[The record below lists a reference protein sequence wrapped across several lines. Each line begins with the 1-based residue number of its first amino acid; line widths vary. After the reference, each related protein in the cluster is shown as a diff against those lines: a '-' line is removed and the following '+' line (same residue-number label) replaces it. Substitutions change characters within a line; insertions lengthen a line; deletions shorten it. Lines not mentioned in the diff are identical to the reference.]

1 MPDLA
6 MLDYFYGDEAE
17 QFTFYRIPKV
27 LFTDPSYRRISSDAK
42 ILYGLMLDRMGLS
55 VRNGWLDEYNRVFIF
70 FTLEDALEYLCCGHT
85 KAVSLFG
92 ELDKA
97 GLIERKKQGQG
108 KPTKIYV
115 KNFVRNAEVLTSE
128 KRKSKVP
135 QSGSQDFQKTAS
147 NNTEIKDTELSDTEP
162 SIHPARGLPEDK
174 SPAADAMDTMRVYRQ
189 IIMENIEY
197 DITRRQLGYDA
208 DILDE
213 IVDIMVDTVC
223 STKPMIR
230 IGGQDFPLEVV
241 KSRLLKLNSEHISY
255 VVSSLKSNTT
265 KVRNIRAYLLTA
277 LYNAP
282 TTISSYYTALVN
294 HEIRKYRQNAPYKRV
309 EKLEAQVNRANVSAA
324 YRAAVRDNPE
334 LQENTVKR
342 LIQKQRIKH
351 QYAKEFRKAKQAEKQ
366 GSAFVQKAKDMFGS
380 IGQTVATAVQ
390 EHKGGLVMAGAIA
403 MLIIM
408 VFSSLSSCSV
418 MMDGAMSA
426 VLGTSYTSED
436 PDIIQTEAN
445 YTALETALQNEL
457 ANIERTHPG
466 YDEYRYDVDSIG
478 HNPNELIS
486 YLTAKFDAFTPAQ
499 VQAEL
504 ESMFDRQYSLTTREV
519 VEIRTRTVTSTDP
532 ETGETTEDE
541 EEYEYYILYVTL
553 RNKGFGAVALENL
566 DEEQKERYT
575 ATLSLKGNKP
585 YLFGSDIYANES
597 AGEDYDI
604 PGEALADP
612 DFAALIAEAEKYL
625 GFPYVWGGSSPS
637 TSFDCSGFVCYVYTH
652 SGVHNLPRTT
662 AQGIYNQCAHIPM
675 SEAKP
680 GDIIFFTGT
689 YNSPGPV
696 SHVGIYVGNNM
707 MIHCGSPIQYA
718 RTDSSYWSQHFYA
731 IGRLN

>member
-70 FTLEDALEYLCCGHT
+70 FTLE
-85 KAVSLFG
+85 
-92 ELDKA
+92 
-97 GLIERKKQGQG
+97 
-108 KPTKIYV
+108 V

-162 SIHPARGLPEDK
+162 SIYPVRGLPEDK

-197 DITRRQLGYDA
+197 EITRRQLGYDA

-294 HEIRKYRQNAPYKRV
+294 HDLY
-309 EKLEAQVNRANVSAA
+309 
-324 YRAAVRDNPE
+324 
-334 LQENTVKR
+334 
-342 LIQKQRIKH
+342 
-351 QYAKEFRKAKQAEKQ
+351 
-366 GSAFVQKAKDMFGS
+366 
-380 IGQTVATAVQ
+380 
-390 EHKGGLVMAGAIA
+390 GGG
-403 MLIIM
+403 
-408 VFSSLSSCSV
+408 
-418 MMDGAMSA
+418 
-426 VLGTSYTSED
+426 
-436 PDIIQTEAN
+436 
-445 YTALETALQNEL
+445 
-457 ANIERTHPG
+457 
-466 YDEYRYDVDSIG
+466 
-478 HNPNELIS
+478 
-486 YLTAKFDAFTPAQ
+486 
-499 VQAEL
+499 
-504 ESMFDRQYSLTTREV
+504 
-519 VEIRTRTVTSTDP
+519 
-532 ETGETTEDE
+532 
-541 EEYEYYILYVTL
+541 
-553 RNKGFGAVALENL
+553 
-566 DEEQKERYT
+566 
-575 ATLSLKGNKP
+575 
-585 YLFGSDIYANES
+585 
-597 AGEDYDI
+597 
-604 PGEALADP
+604 
-612 DFAALIAEAEKYL
+612 
-625 GFPYVWGGSSPS
+625 
-637 TSFDCSGFVCYVYTH
+637 
-652 SGVHNLPRTT
+652 
-662 AQGIYNQCAHIPM
+662 
-675 SEAKP
+675 
-680 GDIIFFTGT
+680 
-689 YNSPGPV
+689 
-696 SHVGIYVGNNM
+696 
-707 MIHCGSPIQYA
+707 
-718 RTDSSYWSQHFYA
+718 
-731 IGRLN
+731 

>member
-135 QSGSQDFQKTAS
+135 QSGSQ
-147 NNTEIKDTELSDTEP
+147 
-162 SIHPARGLPEDK
+162 GLPEDK

-294 HEIRKYRQNAPYKRV
+294 HDLY
-309 EKLEAQVNRANVSAA
+309 
-324 YRAAVRDNPE
+324 
-334 LQENTVKR
+334 
-342 LIQKQRIKH
+342 
-351 QYAKEFRKAKQAEKQ
+351 
-366 GSAFVQKAKDMFGS
+366 
-380 IGQTVATAVQ
+380 
-390 EHKGGLVMAGAIA
+390 GGG
-403 MLIIM
+403 
-408 VFSSLSSCSV
+408 
-418 MMDGAMSA
+418 
-426 VLGTSYTSED
+426 
-436 PDIIQTEAN
+436 
-445 YTALETALQNEL
+445 
-457 ANIERTHPG
+457 
-466 YDEYRYDVDSIG
+466 
-478 HNPNELIS
+478 
-486 YLTAKFDAFTPAQ
+486 
-499 VQAEL
+499 
-504 ESMFDRQYSLTTREV
+504 
-519 VEIRTRTVTSTDP
+519 
-532 ETGETTEDE
+532 
-541 EEYEYYILYVTL
+541 
-553 RNKGFGAVALENL
+553 
-566 DEEQKERYT
+566 
-575 ATLSLKGNKP
+575 
-585 YLFGSDIYANES
+585 
-597 AGEDYDI
+597 
-604 PGEALADP
+604 
-612 DFAALIAEAEKYL
+612 
-625 GFPYVWGGSSPS
+625 
-637 TSFDCSGFVCYVYTH
+637 
-652 SGVHNLPRTT
+652 
-662 AQGIYNQCAHIPM
+662 
-675 SEAKP
+675 
-680 GDIIFFTGT
+680 
-689 YNSPGPV
+689 
-696 SHVGIYVGNNM
+696 
-707 MIHCGSPIQYA
+707 
-718 RTDSSYWSQHFYA
+718 
-731 IGRLN
+731 

>member
-241 KSRLLKLNSEHISY
+241 KSRLLKLNSEHVDNRVACYDISGLGQNLKKPGMLTVQNNIWQRTIVNRY
-255 VVSSLKSNTT
+255 AGKTTRIYLDEFHLLLKEPQTAAYTAEIYKRFRKWNGIPTSLTQNVKDLLESPEIENILENSDFILMLNQAASDRNILAQRLGISPQELGHITNSDAGEGLLFFGDKIIPFVDKFPTDTKLYQVMTT
-265 KVRNIRAYLLTA
+265 KPADL
-277 LYNAP
+277 
-282 TTISSYYTALVN
+282 
-294 HEIRKYRQNAPYKRV
+294 
-309 EKLEAQVNRANVSAA
+309 AA
-324 YRAAVRDNPE
+324 
-334 LQENTVKR
+334 
-342 LIQKQRIKH
+342 
-351 QYAKEFRKAKQAEKQ
+351 
-366 GSAFVQKAKDMFGS
+366 
-380 IGQTVATAVQ
+380 
-390 EHKGGLVMAGAIA
+390 
-403 MLIIM
+403 
-408 VFSSLSSCSV
+408 
-418 MMDGAMSA
+418 
-426 VLGTSYTSED
+426 
-436 PDIIQTEAN
+436 
-445 YTALETALQNEL
+445 
-457 ANIERTHPG
+457 
-466 YDEYRYDVDSIG
+466 
-478 HNPNELIS
+478 
-486 YLTAKFDAFTPAQ
+486 
-499 VQAEL
+499 
-504 ESMFDRQYSLTTREV
+504 
-519 VEIRTRTVTSTDP
+519 
-532 ETGETTEDE
+532 
-541 EEYEYYILYVTL
+541 
-553 RNKGFGAVALENL
+553 
-566 DEEQKERYT
+566 
-575 ATLSLKGNKP
+575 
-585 YLFGSDIYANES
+585 
-597 AGEDYDI
+597 
-604 PGEALADP
+604 
-612 DFAALIAEAEKYL
+612 
-625 GFPYVWGGSSPS
+625 
-637 TSFDCSGFVCYVYTH
+637 
-652 SGVHNLPRTT
+652 
-662 AQGIYNQCAHIPM
+662 
-675 SEAKP
+675 
-680 GDIIFFTGT
+680 
-689 YNSPGPV
+689 
-696 SHVGIYVGNNM
+696 
-707 MIHCGSPIQYA
+707 
-718 RTDSSYWSQHFYA
+718 
-731 IGRLN
+731 